1 MNQNLPLKNVPT
13 LTEDILLEGVETLSR
28 IDDDLARVVRELGS
42 PPLWNREPGFP
53 TLVYIILEQQVSLA
67 SARAAFQKLNL
78 AVQPI
83 TPETFL
89 KLSDPQL
96 KAIGFSRQ
104 KMGYCRN
111 LAQAIQTQTIDLDL
125 LATLEDAHV
134 RSALMSLK
142 GIGNWT
148 ADIYLMEV
156 LLRPDIWPTS
166 DLALVTGVQE
176 LKGLVDRP
184 SQDEM
189 EGVATPWRPW
199 RAVAARII
207 WMSYLHRRN
216 NYHP

>member
-1 MNQNLPLKNVPT
+1 MLTDETLLK
-13 LTEDILLEGVETLSR
+13 GVETLSH
-28 IDDDLARVVRELGS
+28 IDADLAKVYRELGP
-42 PPLWNREPGFP
+42 PPLWQREPGFP

-67 SARAAFQKLNL
+67 SARAAYQKLNQ
-78 AVQPI
+78 AIQPL
-83 TPETFL
+83 TPQLFL
-89 KLSDPQL
+89 SLNDQQL

-104 KMGYCRN
+104 KTDYCRN
-111 LAQAIQTQTIDLDL
+111 LAQAVQSEKIDLDL
-125 LATLEDAHV
+125 LPSLEDAQV

-142 GIGNWT
+142 GIGSWT

-166 DLALVTGVQE
+166 DLALITGVQE
-176 LKGLVDRP
+176 LKSLTNRP

-189 EGVATPWRPW
+189 ERIAAPWRPW
-199 RAVAARII
+199 RAVAARLI